1 MNQDRA
7 GFTLIELLT
16 VITIIAIIMGMVI
29 GAGQFA
35 KRKSLVSRA
44 QTELEQIATALNEY
58 QARNGIFPTAVTN
71 VSKYLAENMDFVDPW
86 KNEYLYSVGPQNMS
100 YSLHSRGPNPADDFT
115 ADDVIAGR

>member
-1 MNQDRA
+1 MKQNRA

-58 QARNGIFPTAVTN
+58 QARNGVFPNSVTN
-71 VSKYLAENMDFVDPW
+71 VTKYLAENMDFVDPW
-86 KNEYLYSVGPQNMS
+86 KNPYVYAVGPQNMS
-100 YSLHSRGPNPADDFT
+100 YSLHSKGPKAEEDFT
-115 ADDVIAGR
+115 EDDIIAGR